1 MQNEKLRVYLEG
13 TLFAAIA
20 MILSLIP
27 VGIGSSFS
35 ISLGTI
41 PLTFFAVRRGTL
53 PGLFAG
59 FLWGI
64 LHVVAGTAYILN
76 IYQFIIEY
84 TIAFTSVG
92 FAGYYSKKIIQSIKD
107 QSTQTAKRYLIITT
121 FIGSLARWFWH
132 FVAGV
137 FFFGDYAV
145 WGLDP
150 ITFSLLFNGASMLST
165 IAVTVVVLILLFN
178 RAPSMFIPKT
188 KN

>member
-1 MQNEKLRVYLEG
+1 MQNEKLRVYLEV
-13 TLFAAIA
+13 TRFAAIA
-20 MILSLIP
+20 MILSMIP
-27 VGIGSSFS
+27 TGIGSSYS

-41 PLTFFAVRRGTL
+41 PLTFFAIRRGML
-53 PGLFAG
+53 PGLFSG

-64 LHVVAGTAYILN
+64 LHVVSGTAYILN
-76 IYQFIIEY
+76 IYQFFIEY
-84 TIAFTSVG
+84 TIAFTSIG
-92 FAGYYSKKIIQSIKD
+92 FAGYYSKKISHSIK
-107 QSTQTAKRYLIITT
+107 SHSMQTARKYLIITT

-137 FFFGDYAV
+137 FFWGEYAV

-165 IAVTVVVLILLFN
+165 VAVTIVVLILLFN

>member
-1 MQNEKLRVYLEG
+1 MQNEKLRVYIEG

-27 VGIGSSFS
+27 VGIGASFS
-35 ISLGTI
+35 VSLGTI
-41 PLTFFAVRRGTL
+41 PLTFFAIRRGVL

-84 TIAFTSVG
+84 GFAFTCVG
-92 FAGYYSKKIIQSIKD
+92 FSGYFSQTIVKNIKEN
-107 QSTQTAKRYLIITT
+107 SLSTAKKYLIITT
-121 FIGSLARWFWH
+121 FIGSAARWFWH

-150 ITFSLLFNGASMLST
+150 VTFSLLFNGASMLAT
-165 IAVTVVVLILLFN
+165 IAVTIIVLVLLFD
-178 RAPSMFIPKT
+178 RASSMFVPKS